1 MISNLC
7 RFKTKT
13 TMVIAAAKSE
23 MQSSQIYQRM
33 QQRIR
38 PPNPPLFHYYETWK
52 YRPTFIYSKH
62 VLYFRNA
69 TTLPPTN
76 VSHSPAPAVAAHHE
90 SAPLNLFIPATE
102 CGGRF

>member
-1 MISNLC
+1 
-7 RFKTKT
+7 
-13 TMVIAAAKSE
+13 MVIAAAKSE

-38 PPNPPLFHYYETWK
+38 PPNPPLFYYYETWK
-52 YRPTFIYSKH
+52 YTFIYSKH
-62 VLYFRNA
+62 VLYFRHA
-69 TTLPPTN
+69 AN
-76 VSHSPAPAVAAHHE
+76 VSHSPAPAVAAHHD